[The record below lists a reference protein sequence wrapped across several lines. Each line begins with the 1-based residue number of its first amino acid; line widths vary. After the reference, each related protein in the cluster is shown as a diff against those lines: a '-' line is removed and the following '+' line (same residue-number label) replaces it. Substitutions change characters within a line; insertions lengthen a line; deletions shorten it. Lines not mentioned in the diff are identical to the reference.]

1 MSLPSST
8 ATSGTPYVGNV
19 DQAAVLANQPNA
31 RTDASSAHGQPVDSQ
46 NVNSSKT
53 PPTTPNN
60 SGTSSPTKKFQPPP
74 RVVPRS
80 PRSLRE
86 FAMDSAQ
93 QNRDRSGSSPARL
106 SAHSTSFP
114 LAAPPT
120 SPTKLPTTAPTT
132 PTTTPTLTPRA
143 SARSHVPSLPLS
155 LLTGDPTSDE
165 SPRTSPTKSKRLKV
179 SLRTILPL
187 QTASEGQG
195 SASAPSTTRKGSVS
209 ASDPS
214 TKPST
219 YGADVQASG
228 KKSDS
233 ELVAL
238 SDEIAGH
245 IARAIQASGS
255 ASKGMRASDAQ
266 LFLSQPVKIPVDQ
279 FSPELR
285 KRLPAS
291 FKESSITHSALIN
304 LLYSQAFDKSAA
316 GNQLSAIRRSVMQDY
331 GDATLTMADLA
342 KREEA
347 DPGTKKRYVQ
357 NMETK
362 ARVFADAAFGKASSE
377 NPAETFP
384 PELMSLWRAMD
395 SKLVEMKLGSTHRER
410 LAYELVMSRMVLRAA
425 KGGDT
430 EAGLAVPTLFL
441 ATIKEVSGKQFPPFA
456 SAVLQQFDRERS
468 TPSSTAATGL
478 ANLSNSSASST
489 NSTSNSVSSNNPSQ

>member
-8 ATSGTPYVGNV
+8 AASGTPYVGNV

-31 RTDASSAHGQPVDSQ
+31 RTDANSAYGQPVASQ

-106 SAHSTSFP
+106 SAHSTSFQVS
-114 LAAPPT
+114 APPT
-120 SPTKLPTTAPTT
+120 SPTKLPTTAP
-132 PTTTPTLTPRA
+132 TTPTLTPRA

-155 LLTGDPTSDE
+155 LLTGDATSDE

-179 SLRTILPL
+179 SLRAMLPL

-195 SASAPSTTRKGSVS
+195 SVSAPSTTRKGSVS

-214 TKPST
+214 NKPST
-219 YGADVQASG
+219 HGADVQASG
-228 KKSDS
+228 KKADS
-233 ELVAL
+233 EFVAL

-245 IARAIQASGS
+245 IVRAIKASGS

-384 PELMSLWRAMD
+384 PELMSLWGAMD

-489 NSTSNSVSSNNPSQ
+489 NSTNNSVSSNNPSQ

>member
-1 MSLPSST
+1 M
-8 ATSGTPYVGNV
+8 
-19 DQAAVLANQPNA
+19 
-31 RTDASSAHGQPVDSQ
+31 
-46 NVNSSKT
+46 
-53 PPTTPNN
+53 
-60 SGTSSPTKKFQPPP
+60 
-74 RVVPRS
+74 
-80 PRSLRE
+80 
-86 FAMDSAQ
+86 
-93 QNRDRSGSSPARL
+93 
-106 SAHSTSFP
+106 
-114 LAAPPT
+114 
-120 SPTKLPTTAPTT
+120 
-132 PTTTPTLTPRA
+132 
-143 SARSHVPSLPLS
+143 
-155 LLTGDPTSDE
+155 
-165 SPRTSPTKSKRLKV
+165 
-179 SLRTILPL
+179 LPL

-214 TKPST
+214 AKPST
-219 YGADVQASG
+219 HGADVQASG
-228 KKSDS
+228 KKADS

-238 SDEIAGH
+238 SNEIAGH

-304 LLYSQAFDKSAA
+304 LLYSQAFDKSPA

>member
-1 MSLPSST
+1 
-8 ATSGTPYVGNV
+8 
-19 DQAAVLANQPNA
+19 
-31 RTDASSAHGQPVDSQ
+31 
-46 NVNSSKT
+46 
-53 PPTTPNN
+53 
-60 SGTSSPTKKFQPPP
+60 
-74 RVVPRS
+74 
-80 PRSLRE
+80 
-86 FAMDSAQ
+86 
-93 QNRDRSGSSPARL
+93 
-106 SAHSTSFP
+106 
-114 LAAPPT
+114 
-120 SPTKLPTTAPTT
+120 
-132 PTTTPTLTPRA
+132 
-143 SARSHVPSLPLS
+143 VPSLPLS
-155 LLTGDPTSDE
+155 LLTGDATSDE

-179 SLRTILPL
+179 SLRAMLPL

-195 SASAPSTTRKGSVS
+195 SVSAPSTTRKGSVS

-214 TKPST
+214 NKPST
-219 YGADVQASG
+219 HGADVQASG
-228 KKSDS
+228 KKADS
-233 ELVAL
+233 EFVAL

-245 IARAIQASGS
+245 IVRAIKASGS

-384 PELMSLWRAMD
+384 PELMSLWGAMD

-489 NSTSNSVSSNNPSQ
+489 NSTNNSVSSNNPSQ

>member
-1 MSLPSST
+1 MSLPNST
-8 ATSGTPYVGNV
+8 AISGTPYVGNV
-19 DQAAVLANQPNA
+19 DQ
-31 RTDASSAHGQPVDSQ
+31 
-46 NVNSSKT
+46 KT

-86 FAMDSAQ
+86 FAMDSAHQ
-93 QNRDRSGSSPARL
+93 SRERSGSSPARL
-106 SAHSTSFP
+106 STHSTSFSVA
-114 LAAPPT
+114 AAPA
-120 SPTKLPTTAPTT
+120 SPTKLPITAPTT
-132 PTTTPTLTPRA
+132 PTASPTLTPRS
-143 SARSHVPSLPLS
+143 SAKSHVPSLPLS
-155 LLTGDPTSDE
+155 LLTGDATSDD
-165 SPRTSPTKSKRLKV
+165 SPRSSPTKSKRLKV
-179 SLRTILPL
+179 SLRTMLPL
-187 QTASEGQG
+187 QSASEGKG

-214 TKPST
+214 IKPST
-219 YGADVQASG
+219 HGADVQASG

-233 ELVAL
+233 ELIAL

-245 IARAIQASGS
+245 VVRAIQASGS
-255 ASKGMRASDAQ
+255 TSKGMRASDAQ

-291 FKESSITHSALIN
+291 FKDASITHSALIS
-304 LLYSQAFDKSAA
+304 LLYGSAFDKSPA

-357 NMETK
+357 NIETK
-362 ARVFADAAFGKASSE
+362 ARIFADAAFGKVSSD

-384 PELMSLWRAMD
+384 PELMALWRAMD
-395 SKLVEMKLGSTHRER
+395 SKLVEMKPGRTHRER
-410 LAYELVMSRMVLRAA
+410 LAYELVMSRMVLTAA
-425 KGGDT
+425 KGDDT

-441 ATIKEVSGKQFPPFA
+441 ATIKEVSGKQFPTFA
-456 SAVLQQFDRERS
+456 SAVLQKFDGERS
-468 TPSSTAATGL
+468 APSSTAATGL

-489 NSTSNSVSSNNPSQ
+489 NSTSNLVSNSASNNNPSQ